1 MEAAEAHPLVATSGA
16 EQSRHRLLGLMD
28 CLAAFSDESVDRK
41 AHAHRV
47 APFAKAGASSSALQL

>member
-1 MEAAEAHPLVATSGA
+1 
-16 EQSRHRLLGLMD
+16 MD